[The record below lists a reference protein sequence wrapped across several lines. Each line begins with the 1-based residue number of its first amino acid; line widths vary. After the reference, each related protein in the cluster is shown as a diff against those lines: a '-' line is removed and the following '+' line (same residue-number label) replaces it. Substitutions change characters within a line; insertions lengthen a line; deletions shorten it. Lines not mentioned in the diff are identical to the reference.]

1 MRMSPDLERIPFNR
15 PCSAGAEPD
24 HLRAALSGGRLA
36 GNGDFARRCEGWL
49 RARIGSS
56 AALMTASCSMALE
69 MAVRLAGVR
78 PGDEVIMPSFTFV
91 STATAVVR
99 AGGQPVF
106 VDVDPATLNIDPA
119 AMADAVGPR
128 TRAACVV
135 HYAGV
140 ACDMEAVG
148 EVARKAGLTVIEDAA
163 HAIGASWRGRP
174 LGSIGDLAALSFHET
189 KNLQCGEG
197 GALLVNDPALGG
209 EAEIMHNRGTNS
221 AQFHRGEVD
230 HYTWVREGS
239 NYLMNEL
246 SAAFLWGQLERA
258 DAVTAERRRV
268 WLTYWDAFSVLE
280 ARGIARRPIVPD
292 DCEHNAHIFYL
303 LLGGRAE
310 RDALIAAL
318 AAAGVQAV
326 FHYVPLHS
334 SPAGRRLGR
343 AAGLLPASDAV
354 SQRIVRLPLWPGL
367 GEART
372 ARVIDAVHAALG
384 VGASQPLAAV

>member
-15 PCSAGAEPD
+15 PSAAGTERD
-24 HLRAALSGGRLA
+24 YLKAALSGGRLA

-56 AALMTASCSMALE
+56 AALMTGSCSMALE

-78 PGDEVIMPSFTFV
+78 AGDEVIVPSFTFV

-99 AGGQPVF
+99 AGAQPVF

-128 TRAACVV
+128 TRAVCVV

-140 ACDMEAVG
+140 GCDMEAVG
-148 EVARKAGLTVIEDAA
+148 EVARKASLTVIEDAA

-197 GALLVNDPALGG
+197 GALLVNDPALAG
-209 EAEIMHNRGTNS
+209 EAEVMHNRGTNS
-221 AQFHRGEVD
+221 AEFHRGEVD

-258 DAVTAERRRV
+258 DAVTAERRGV
-268 WLTYWDAFSVLE
+268 WLTYWDAFSLLE
-280 ARGIARRPIVPD
+280 ARGLARRPIVPD

-343 AAGLLPASDAV
+343 AAGLLPATDAV
-354 SQRIVRLPLWPGL
+354 SERIVRLPLWPGL

-384 VGASQPLAAV
+384 VGASRPLAAV